1 MRKMSIK
8 LKITLWYSVF
18 MCLMVITVLGI
29 LLSISQNVV
38 STDVKKML
46 KEMVN
51 EGKDEVDYED
61 GLLEIDD
68 DLEYFSDGVYLQ
80 LYKED
85 GTWIDGMLP
94 SYVKSEIEFQN
105 KEVRTL
111 QIGNHR
117 YYVYDRL
124 IEFKKHD
131 NIWIRGIV
139 SGTDAVTTIHTMIQ
153 LMTIILPLLGVLSI
167 AIGYMIAK
175 KSFEPIEKIRRAA
188 IEISESKDLSK
199 RIHLGEGKDEVYQLA
214 ATFDDMF
221 KRLEASFEAE
231 KQFNSDVSHELR
243 TPVSVI
249 LANCDY
255 ALDEERTYE
264 EQREALE
271 TVQRQASKM
280 KTMITQLLTFA
291 RLERGIDKA
300 SLEIIDLSELVEMT
314 CEEQV
319 DRKEKNI
326 SLTWQVEPGLIVLAD
341 LSLMARLIIN
351 LINNAFQYGKENG
364 HIKVELKK
372 KGDHKVAL
380 RVSDDGI
387 GIAREDQ
394 EKIWKRF
401 YQVNDA
407 RTASEKHSMGLGLSM
422 VEWIAR
428 YHGGEV
434 SVESE
439 LQKGSTFTFIMNLE
453 TDKF

>member
-8 LKITLWYSVF
+8 LKITLWYSMF
-18 MCLMVITVLGI
+18 MCLMVISVLGI

-51 EGKDEVDYED
+51 EGKDEVEYED
-61 GLLEIDD
+61 GVLEIDD
-68 DLEYFSDGVYLQ
+68 DLEYFLDGVYVQ

-94 SYVKSEIEFQN
+94 SYVKSEIEFQD

-111 QIGNHR
+111 QTGSHR

-139 SGTDAVTTIHTMIQ
+139 SGTDAVTTIHTMIK
-153 LMTIILPLLGVLSI
+153 LMTIFLPLLGVLSI

-221 KRLEASFEAE
+221 KRLETTFEAE
-231 KQFNSDVSHELR
+231 RQFNSDVSHELR

-255 ALDEERTYE
+255 VLEEERTYD

-271 TVQRQASKM
+271 TVQRQANKM

-319 DRKEKNI
+319 DRREKNI
-326 SLTWQVEPGLIVLAD
+326 SLTWQVEPELMVLAD

-372 KGDHKVAL
+372 QGDHKVAL
-380 RVSDDGI
+380 IVSDDGI

-401 YQVNDA
+401 YQVNEA

-428 YHGGEV
+428 YHGGEM

-439 LQKGSTFTFIMNLE
+439 IQKGSTFMFTMNLE
-453 TDKF
+453 TGKF

>member
-326 SLTWQVEPGLIVLAD
+326 SLTWQVEPGLMVLAD

>member
-175 KSFEPIEKIRRAA
+175 KSFQPIEKIRRAA

-326 SLTWQVEPGLIVLAD
+326 SLTWQIEPGLMVLAD

>member
-8 LKITLWYSVF
+8 LKITLWYSTF
-18 MCLMVITVLGI
+18 MCLMIISILGI

-51 EGKDEVDYED
+51 EGIDEVEYED
-61 GLLEIDD
+61 GRLEIDD
-68 DLEYFSDGVYLQ
+68 DLHYFSDGVYLQ
-80 LYKED
+80 LYYGD
-85 GTWIDGMLP
+85 GTWLDGMIP
-94 SYVKSEIEFQN
+94 SYVKSEIEFQD
-105 KEVRTL
+105 KEIRTF
-111 QIGNHR
+111 QGENHR

-124 IEFKKHD
+124 ITFKHLD
-131 NIWIRGIV
+131 DIWIRGIV

-153 LMTIILPLLGVLSI
+153 LMSIILPLLGILSI

-175 KSFEPIEKIRRAA
+175 KSIEPIEKIRRAA

-199 RIHLGEGKDEVYQLA
+199 RIQLGEGKDEVYQLA

-221 KRLEASFEAE
+221 KRLEESFEAE

-243 TPVSVI
+243 TPLSVI
-249 LANCDY
+249 LANCYY
-255 ALDEERTYE
+255 ALDEERTYD

-300 SLEIIDLSELVEMT
+300 TLEIIDLSELVEMT

-326 SLTWQVEPGLIVLAD
+326 SLTWQIEPELMVLAD
-341 LSLMARLIIN
+341 LSLMARLVIN
-351 LINNAFQYGKENG
+351 LVNNAYQYGRENG
-364 HIKVELKK
+364 YIKVELKK
-372 KGDHKVAL
+372 QGDYKVAL
-380 RVSDDGI
+380 QVSDNGI

-401 YQVNDA
+401 YQVNEA
-407 RTASEKHSMGLGLSM
+407 RTASEVHSMGLGLSM
-422 VEWIAR
+422 VEWIAK

-439 LQKGSTFTFIMNLE
+439 IQKGSTFTFIMNLA
-453 TDKF
+453 TNKF

>member
-153 LMTIILPLLGVLSI
+153 LMTIILPLLGILSI

>member
-1 MRKMSIK
+1 MRKISIK
-8 LKITLWYSVF
+8 LKMTLWYSIF
-18 MCLMVITVLGI
+18 MCLMVIIVLGI

-46 KEMVN
+46 KERVN

-80 LYKED
+80 IYKED
-85 GTWIDGMLP
+85 GTWIEGMLP
-94 SYVKSEIEFQN
+94 SYIRSEIEFQN

-111 QIGNHR
+111 QTGNHR

-139 SGTDAVTTIHTMIQ
+139 SGTDAVTTIHTMIK
-153 LMTIILPLLGVLSI
+153 LMTITLPLLGVLSV

-175 KSFEPIEKIRRAA
+175 KSFQPIERIRKAA
-188 IEISESKDLSK
+188 IDISESKDLSK

-221 KRLEASFEAE
+221 ERLETSFEAE

-255 ALDEERTYE
+255 ALDEERTYD

-271 TVQRQASKM
+271 TVQRQANKM
-280 KTMITQLLTFA
+280 KSMITQLLTFA

-300 SLEIIDLSELVEMT
+300 SLEIINLSELVEMT

-319 DRKEKNI
+319 DRREKNI
-326 SLTWQVEPGLIVLAD
+326 SLTWEVEPDLIVLAD
-341 LSLMARLIIN
+341 FALMARLLIN

-364 HIKVELKK
+364 YIKVELKK
-372 KGDHKVAL
+372 AIGHKVVL
-380 RVSDDGI
+380 IVRDDGI
-387 GIAREDQ
+387 GISKKDQ

-401 YQVNDA
+401 YQVNEA

-428 YHGGEV
+428 YHGGEI

-439 LQKGSTFTFIMNLE
+439 LQKGSTFTFTMNLE
-453 TDKF
+453 IH

>member
-8 LKITLWYSVF
+8 LKITLWYSMF
-18 MCLMVITVLGI
+18 MCLMVISVLGI

-51 EGKDEVDYED
+51 EGKDEVEYED
-61 GLLEIDD
+61 GVLEIDD
-68 DLEYFSDGVYLQ
+68 DLEYFLDGVYVQ

-94 SYVKSEIEFQN
+94 SYVKSEIEFQD

-111 QIGNHR
+111 QTGSHR

-139 SGTDAVTTIHTMIQ
+139 SGTDAVTTIHTMIK
-153 LMTIILPLLGVLSI
+153 LMTIFLPLLGVLSI

-221 KRLEASFEAE
+221 KRLETTFEAE

-255 ALDEERTYE
+255 ALEEERTYD

-271 TVQRQASKM
+271 TVQRQANKM

-319 DRKEKNI
+319 DRREKNI
-326 SLTWQVEPGLIVLAD
+326 SLTWQVEPELMVLAD

-372 KGDHKVAL
+372 QGDHKVAL
-380 RVSDDGI
+380 IVSDDGI

-401 YQVNDA
+401 YQVNEA

-428 YHGGEV
+428 YHGGEM

-439 LQKGSTFTFIMNLE
+439 IQKGSTFMFTMNLE
-453 TDKF
+453 TGKF

>member
-8 LKITLWYSVF
+8 LKITLWYSMF
-18 MCLMVITVLGI
+18 MCLMVISVLGI

-51 EGKDEVDYED
+51 EGKDEVEYED
-61 GLLEIDD
+61 GVLEIDD
-68 DLEYFSDGVYLQ
+68 DLEYFLDGVYVQ

-94 SYVKSEIEFQN
+94 SYVKSEIEFQD

-111 QIGNHR
+111 QTGSHR

-131 NIWIRGIV
+131 NIWIRGIA
-139 SGTDAVTTIHTMIQ
+139 SGTDAVTTIHTMIK
-153 LMTIILPLLGVLSI
+153 LMTIFLPLLGVLSI

-221 KRLEASFEAE
+221 KRLETTFEAE
-231 KQFNSDVSHELR
+231 RQFNSDVSHELR

-255 ALDEERTYE
+255 VLEEERTYD

-271 TVQRQASKM
+271 TVQRQANKM

-319 DRKEKNI
+319 DRREKNI
-326 SLTWQVEPGLIVLAD
+326 SLTWQVEPELMVLAD

-372 KGDHKVAL
+372 QGDHKVAL
-380 RVSDDGI
+380 IVSDDGI

-401 YQVNDA
+401 YQVNEA

-428 YHGGEV
+428 YHGGEM

-439 LQKGSTFTFIMNLE
+439 IQKGSTFMFTMNLE
-453 TDKF
+453 TGKF

>member
-8 LKITLWYSVF
+8 LKITLWYSMF
-18 MCLMVITVLGI
+18 MCLMVISVLGI

-51 EGKDEVDYED
+51 EGKDEVEYED
-61 GLLEIDD
+61 GVLEIDD
-68 DLEYFSDGVYLQ
+68 DLEYFLDGVYVQ

-94 SYVKSEIEFQN
+94 SYVKSEIEFQD

-111 QIGNHR
+111 QTGSHR

-139 SGTDAVTTIHTMIQ
+139 SGTDAVTTIHTMIK
-153 LMTIILPLLGVLSI
+153 LMTIFLPLLGVLSI
-167 AIGYMIAK
+167 VIGYMIAK

-221 KRLEASFEAE
+221 KHLETSFEAE

-255 ALDEERTYE
+255 ALEEERTYD

-271 TVQRQASKM
+271 TVQRQANKM

-319 DRKEKNI
+319 DRREKNI
-326 SLTWQVEPGLIVLAD
+326 SLTWQVEPELMVLAD

-372 KGDHKVAL
+372 QGDHKVAL

-394 EKIWKRF
+394 GKIWKRF
-401 YQVNDA
+401 YQVNEA

-428 YHGGEV
+428 YHGGEM

-439 LQKGSTFTFIMNLE
+439 IQKGSTFMFTMNLE
-453 TDKF
+453 TGKF

>member
-8 LKITLWYSVF
+8 LKITLWYSLF
-18 MCLMVITVLGI
+18 MCLMVISVLGI

-46 KEMVN
+46 KESVN
-51 EGKDEVDYED
+51 EGKDEIEYED

-68 DLEYFSDGVYLQ
+68 DLDYFSDGIYLQ
-80 LYKED
+80 LYHED

-94 SYVKSEIEFQN
+94 SYVKSDIEFQD
-105 KEVRTL
+105 KEIRTI
-111 QIGNHR
+111 QVGSHR

-153 LMTIILPLLGVLSI
+153 LMTIILPLLGILSI
-167 AIGYMIAK
+167 AIGYIIAK

-199 RIHLGEGKDEVYQLA
+199 RIQLGEGKDEVYQLA

-221 KRLEASFEAE
+221 RRLEESFEAE

-243 TPVSVI
+243 TPLSVI

-255 ALDEERTYE
+255 ALEEERTYD
-264 EQREALE
+264 EQRDALE

-300 SLEIIDLSELVEMT
+300 ALEIIDLSELVEMT

-326 SLTWQVEPGLIVLAD
+326 SLTWQVEPGLMVLAD
-341 LSLMARLIIN
+341 FSLMARLIIN
-351 LINNAFQYGKENG
+351 LVNNAFQYGKESG
-364 HIKVELKK
+364 TIRVELKK
-372 KGDHKVAL
+372 QGDHKVAL
-380 RVSDDGI
+380 SVCDDGI

-401 YQVNDA
+401 YQVNEA
-407 RTASEKHSMGLGLSM
+407 RTASEAHSMGLGLSM
-422 VEWIAR
+422 VEWIAK

-439 LQKGSTFTFIMNLE
+439 LQKGSTFTLIMNLA
-453 TDKF
+453 TDQF

>member
-117 YYVYDRL
+117 YYIYDRL

-372 KGDHKVAL
+372 
-380 RVSDDGI
+380 
-387 GIAREDQ
+387 REII
-394 EKIWKRF
+394 K
-401 YQVNDA
+401 
-407 RTASEKHSMGLGLSM
+407 
-422 VEWIAR
+422 
-428 YHGGEV
+428 
-434 SVESE
+434 
-439 LQKGSTFTFIMNLE
+439 
-453 TDKF
+453 

>member
-1 MRKMSIK
+1 MRKISIK
-8 LKITLWYSVF
+8 LKITLWYSIF
-18 MCLMVITVLGI
+18 MCLMVISVLGI

-61 GLLEIDD
+61 GLLEIDK
-68 DLEYFSDGVYLQ
+68 DLVFFSDGVYLQ

-85 GTWIDGMLP
+85 GTWVEGMLP
-94 SYVKSEIEFQN
+94 SYIKSEIEFQD
-105 KEVRTL
+105 KELRTL
-111 QIGNHR
+111 QTGSHH

-139 SGTDAVTTIHTMIQ
+139 SRTDAVTTLHTMIK
-153 LMTIILPLLGVLSI
+153 LMTIALPLLGVLSV

-175 KSFEPIEKIRRAA
+175 KSFQPIEKIRKAA
-188 IEISESKDLSK
+188 IDISESKDLSK

-214 ATFDDMF
+214 ATFDKMF
-221 KRLEASFEAE
+221 ERLETSFEAE

-255 ALDEERTYE
+255 ALDEERTYD

-280 KTMITQLLTFA
+280 KSMISQLLTFA

-300 SLEIIDLSELVEMT
+300 SLEIINLSELVEMT
-314 CEEQV
+314 CEEQI

-326 SLTWQVEPGLIVLAD
+326 SLTWEIEPDLMVLAD
-341 LSLMARLIIN
+341 LGLMARLLIN

-364 HIKVELKK
+364 YIKVELKK
-372 KGDHKVAL
+372 AIGHKVAL
-380 RVSDDGI
+380 SVHDDGI
-387 GIAREDQ
+387 GIAKEDQ

-401 YQVNDA
+401 YQVNEA

-428 YHGGEV
+428 YHGGEI

-439 LQKGSTFTFIMNLE
+439 IQRGSTFTFTMNLE
-453 TDKF
+453 RH

>member
-8 LKITLWYSVF
+8 LKITLWYSIF
-18 MCLMVITVLGI
+18 MCLMVISVLGI

-51 EGKDEVDYED
+51 EGRDEVEYED

-68 DLEYFSDGVYLQ
+68 DLEYFSNGVYLQ

-94 SYVKSEIEFQN
+94 SYVKSEIEFQD

-111 QIGNHR
+111 QLGGHR

-139 SGTDAVTTIHTMIQ
+139 SGTDAVTTIHTMIK

-175 KSFEPIEKIRRAA
+175 KSFQPIEKIRRAA

-221 KRLEASFEAE
+221 RRLEASFEAE

-249 LANCDY
+249 LANCEY
-255 ALDEERTYE
+255 ALEEERTYE

-326 SLTWQVEPGLIVLAD
+326 SLIWQIEPGLMVLAD

-372 KGDHKVAL
+372 QGDYKVAL

-387 GIAREDQ
+387 GIAKEDQ

-401 YQVNDA
+401 YQVNEA
-407 RTASEKHSMGLGLSM
+407 RTASGKHSMGLGLSM

>member
-8 LKITLWYSVF
+8 LKITLWYSIF
-18 MCLMVITVLGI
+18 MCLMVIIVLGI

-46 KEMVN
+46 KERVN

-68 DLEYFSDGVYLQ
+68 DLEYFSDGIYLQ
-80 LYKED
+80 IYKED

-94 SYVKSEIEFQN
+94 SYVKSEIEFQD

-111 QIGNHR
+111 QTGSHR

-124 IEFKKHD
+124 IEFKKHH

-139 SGTDAVTTIHTMIQ
+139 SGTDAVTTIHTMIK
-153 LMTIILPLLGVLSI
+153 LMTITLPLLGVLSV

-175 KSFEPIEKIRRAA
+175 KSFQPIERIRKAA
-188 IEISESKDLSK
+188 IDISESKDLSK

-221 KRLEASFEAE
+221 ERLETSFEAE

-255 ALDEERTYE
+255 ALDEERTYD

-271 TVQRQASKM
+271 TVQRQANKM
-280 KTMITQLLTFA
+280 KSMITQLLTFA

-300 SLEIIDLSELVEMT
+300 SLEIINLSELVEMT
-314 CEEQV
+314 CEEQI
-319 DRKEKNI
+319 DRREKNI
-326 SLTWQVEPGLIVLAD
+326 SLTWEVEPDLIVLAD
-341 LSLMARLIIN
+341 VALMARLLIN

-372 KGDHKVAL
+372 AIGHKVVL
-380 RVSDDGI
+380 IVRDDGI
-387 GIAREDQ
+387 GIAKEEQ

-401 YQVNDA
+401 YQVNEA

-428 YHGGEV
+428 YHGGEI

-439 LQKGSTFTFIMNLE
+439 LQKGSMFTFTMNLE
-453 TDKF
+453 IH

>member
-8 LKITLWYSVF
+8 LKMTLWYSLF
-18 MCLMVITVLGI
+18 MCLMVVIVLGI

-46 KEMVN
+46 KETVN

-61 GLLEIDD
+61 GLLEIDK
-68 DLEYFSDGVYLQ
+68 DLVFFSDGIYLQ
-80 LYKED
+80 LYEEN

-94 SYVKSEIEFQN
+94 SYVKAEIAFQD
-105 KEVRTL
+105 KEVRTI
-111 QIGNHR
+111 QMGSKQ

-139 SGTDAVTTIHTMIQ
+139 SGTDAVTTIHTMIN
-153 LMTIILPLLGVLSI
+153 LMMIILPLLGVLSI

-175 KSFEPIEKIRRAA
+175 KSFQPIEKIRRAA

-221 KRLEASFEAE
+221 ERLETSFEAE

-249 LANCDY
+249 LAHCEY
-255 ALDEERTYE
+255 ALDEESTYD

-271 TVQRQASKM
+271 TVQRQANKM

-326 SLTWQVEPGLIVLAD
+326 SLTWQVESGLMVLAD
-341 LSLMARLIIN
+341 FSLMARLIIN

-372 KGDHKVAL
+372 QGDHKVAL
-380 RVSDDGI
+380 IVSDDGI
-387 GIAREDQ
+387 GIAKEDQ

-401 YQVNDA
+401 YQVNEA

-428 YHGGEV
+428 CHGGEI

-439 LQKGSTFTFIMNLE
+439 LQKGSIFTFTMNLE
-453 TDKF
+453 IH